1 MTLSVYIEKDTPAD
15 EILVAGE
22 ALLKLAALRGATAET
37 QAPAADTKPP
47 KKTKAQPVTLASSE
61 VEAPLTETLTA
72 PVVEASAPATEVEP
86 EAAPAES
93 PLEETTVA
101 EAPAALDLVAVRAI
115 LGPIMKDKKDEL
127 TALIKEYGDS
137 LPKIDP
143 SNYAE
148 IVAKA
153 KEL

>member
-22 ALLKLAALRGATAET
+22 ALIKLAALRGATAET

-72 PVVEASAPATEVEP
+72 PAA
-86 EAAPAES
+86 AAPAV
-93 PLEETTVA
+93 VA
-101 EAPAALDLVAVRAI
+101 EVEQAPAEVEQAPAAAAEALDLVAVRAI

-143 SNYAE
+143 SKYSE